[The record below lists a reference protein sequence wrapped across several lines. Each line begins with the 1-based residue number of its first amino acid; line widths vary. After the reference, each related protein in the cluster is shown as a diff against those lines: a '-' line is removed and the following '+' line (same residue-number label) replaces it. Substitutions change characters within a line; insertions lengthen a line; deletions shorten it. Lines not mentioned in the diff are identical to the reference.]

1 MAPSSHSLIVQRTV
15 SFIHSGWTV
24 MLRLVKLILEVPP
37 NGTTNSGCFQ
47 STISQMPQKSCSIN
61 GGKNEG
67 RVSIAIAIASTAN
80 EYPLA
85 DF

>member
-1 MAPSSHSLIVQRTV
+1 
-15 SFIHSGWTV
+15 